1 MYYSIYELLNTL
13 LVNGEAV
20 AGTAIGDSITLVA
33 VILTLAV
40 FYLPFKVC
48 LGAVDYIMLKR

>member
-1 MYYSIYELLNTL
+1 MYNSIYNLLNTL
-13 LVNGEAV
+13 LVNGEAA

-40 FYLPFKVC
+40 FYMPFKVC
-48 LGAVDYIMLKR
+48 LNTVDYFTRWR